1 MAAASKNGL
10 KTCRGWD
17 TGGTGALR
25 GAHTGG
31 TECTLGPVV
40 LHCLFTSPSLTND
53 RPQLWNKLVWNKAVW
68 NPRLSRHG
76 LSEGFRQRNSSH
88 PPRPYPIFAVAFNRV
103 SARPS
108 CSRSTRPLFL
118 TDDKC
123 CSGRSGTARVPPA
136 CGSIQQLMEVQTP
149 ALPSACLHRR
159 SCARRH
165 KHMAVI
171 PEG

>member
-1 MAAASKNGL
+1 MAPSAPWGRWCSTVCSHLPHSQMTGHGCGTNLCGTKPCGTPGCPDTA
-10 KTCRGWD
+10 CQRGF
-17 TGGTGALR
+17 AR
-25 GAHTGG
+25 GIPHI
-31 TECTLGPVV
+31 
-40 LHCLFTSPSLTND
+40 
-53 RPQLWNKLVWNKAVW
+53 
-68 NPRLSRHG
+68 
-76 LSEGFRQRNSSH
+76 
-88 PPRPYPIFAVAFNRV
+88 PPRPYPVFAVAFNRV